1 MTRLSISSRSLVRA
15 AALFAA
21 VGLSSAAYAQAPS
34 APFAGM
40 AGVWSG
46 SGMISFEDGSK
57 ERIRCKAT
65 YAVSGDGTGLN
76 QSLLC
81 ASDSY
86 KFELKS
92 DVKAK
97 GGELSGN
104 WAETTRGVTG
114 SLQGRASAGKFNV
127 DVSSPAFNAKLI
139 LTTTGNKQQV
149 SITSEG
155 QFKGASIAL
164 NRS

>member
-1 MTRLSISSRSLVRA
+1 MISSATSPRSLVRTVVFG
-15 AALFAA
+15 AALAL
-21 VGLSSAAYAQAPS
+21 LSASAYAQS

-46 SGMISFEDGSK
+46 NGTISLEDGSN

-65 YAVSGDGTGLN
+65 YSVSGDGAGLN

-97 GGELSGN
+97 GGELSGS

-114 SLQGRASAGKFNV
+114 SLEGRASAGKFNV

-155 QFKGASIAL
+155 QFKGANISL

>member
-1 MTRLSISSRSLVRA
+1 MIRLSTSSRSFIGTAVFC
-15 AALFAA
+15 AALGLFSVAA
-21 VGLSSAAYAQAPS
+21 NAQS

-46 SGMISFEDGSK
+46 NGTISLEDGSK

-65 YAVSGDGTGLN
+65 YSVSGDGTGLN

-92 DVKAK
+92 DVKSK
-97 GGELSGN
+97 GGDLSGS

-114 SLQGRASAGKFNV
+114 SLEGKATAGKFNV
-127 DVSSPAFNAKLI
+127 DVSSPAFSAKLI

-149 SITSEG
+149 SISSDS
-155 QFKGASIAL
+155 QFKGANISL
-164 NRS
+164 SRS

>member
-1 MTRLSISSRSLVRA
+1 MMLLPTSSRSLLRA
-15 AALFAA
+15 AAFVA
-21 VGLSSAAYAQAPS
+21 VAGLSTAAAYAQS

-46 SGMISFEDGSK
+46 TGTISLEDGSK

-65 YAVSGDGTGLN
+65 YAVSPDGNGLN
-76 QSLLC
+76 QGLLC

-92 DVKAK
+92 DVKSA
-97 GGELSGN
+97 GGELSGS

-114 SLQGRASAGKFNV
+114 SLEGRASGGKFNV
-127 DVSSPAFNAKLI
+127 SVSSPAFNAKLM
-139 LTTTGNKQQV
+139 LTTTGNKQSV
-149 SITSEG
+149 VISSDG
-155 QFKGASIAL
+155 QFKGANIAL
-164 NRS
+164 TRS

>member
-1 MTRLSISSRSLVRA
+1 MTSRSVSSRHLLLRT
-15 AALFAA
+15 ALIGA
-21 VGLSSAAYAQAPS
+21 VLGLSGSAAFAQS

-46 SGMISFEDGSK
+46 SGTISLEGGAK

-65 YAVSGDGTGLN
+65 YAVSSAGNGLN
-76 QSLLC
+76 QALLC

-92 DVKAK
+92 DVKAR
-97 GGELSGN
+97 GGELSGS

-114 SLQGRASAGKFNV
+114 SLEGRATAGKFNV
-127 DVSSPAFNAKLI
+127 DVSSPAFSAKLI

-155 QFKGASIAL
+155 QFRGASISL
-164 NRS
+164 SRS

>member
-1 MTRLSISSRSLVRA
+1 MTRLSTSPRSFVRA
-15 AALFAA
+15 AVLLAA
-21 VGLSSAAYAQAPS
+21 VGLLSTAAYAQS
-34 APFAGM
+34 APFTGM

-46 SGMISFEDGSK
+46 NGTISLEDGSK

-65 YAVSGDGTGLN
+65 YAVSNDGTGLN

-97 GGELSGN
+97 GGELSGA
-104 WAETTRGVTG
+104 WTETTRGVTG
-114 SLQGRASAGKFNV
+114 SLEGKASAGKFNV
-127 DVSSPAFNAKLI
+127 DVSSPAFNAKLT
-139 LTTTGNKQQV
+139 LTTVGNKQQV
-149 SITSEG
+149 SITSDG
-155 QFKGASIAL
+155 QFKGANIAL

>member
-1 MTRLSISSRSLVRA
+1 MPLASISPRAFARTAIVA
-15 AALFAA
+15 AALAVPSVAA
-21 VGLSSAAYAQAPS
+21 WAQS

-46 SGMISFEDGSK
+46 QGNISLEGGAK

-86 KFELKS
+86 KIELKS
-92 DVKAK
+92 NVKAS
-97 GGELSGN
+97 GNALSGQ
-104 WAETTRGVTG
+104 WAETTRNVSGE
-114 SLQGRASAGKFNV
+114 LQGTSSGGKFNV
-127 DVSSPAFNAKLI
+127 NVSAPGFDAKLM
-139 LTTTGNKQQV
+139 LTTTGNKQAV
-149 SITSEG
+149 SISSDG
-155 QFKGASIAL
+155 QFKGVNITL
-164 NRS
+164 TRS

>member
-1 MTRLSISSRSLVRA
+1 MTPLSFSSRSLIRA
-15 AALFAA
+15 AALAA
-21 VGLSSAAYAQAPS
+21 VVGFSTAAAYAQS

-46 SGMISFEDGSK
+46 TGTISLEDGSK

-65 YAVSGDGTGLN
+65 YAVSPDGNGLN
-76 QSLLC
+76 QGLLC

-92 DVKAK
+92 DVKSA
-97 GGELSGN
+97 GGELSGS

-114 SLQGRASAGKFNV
+114 SLEGRASGGKFNV
-127 DVSSPAFNAKLI
+127 NVSSPAFNAR
-139 LTTTGNKQQV
+139 LTRTTSGNKQNV
-149 SITSEG
+149 SI
-155 QFKGASIAL
+155 ASDG
-164 NRS
+164 

>member
-1 MTRLSISSRSLVRA
+1 MMPTSISPRSLVRTA
-15 AALFAA
+15 VLCAAL
-21 VGLSSAAYAQAPS
+21 GLTSAAAYAQS

-46 SGMISFEDGSK
+46 NGTISLEDGSK

-92 DVKAK
+92 DVKSR
-97 GGELSGN
+97 GGELSGS

-114 SLQGRASAGKFNV
+114 SLEGKATAGKFNV
-127 DVSSPAFNAKLI
+127 DVSSPAFSAKLI

-149 SITSEG
+149 SITSDG
-155 QFKGASIAL
+155 QFRGANISL
-164 NRS
+164 SRS

>member
-1 MTRLSISSRSLVRA
+1 MTVVSIFPRALARTAVIA
-15 AALFAA
+15 AALSASAIAA
-21 VGLSSAAYAQAPS
+21 VAQS

-46 SGMISFEDGSK
+46 SGHIALEDGSK

-76 QSLLC
+76 QALLC

-92 DVKAK
+92 NVQAK
-97 GGELSGN
+97 GNQLTGQWS
-104 WAETTRGVTG
+104 ETTRNVSGE
-114 SLQGRASAGKFNV
+114 LQGTSSAGKFNV
-127 DVSSPAFNAKLI
+127 QVSAPGFDARLT
-139 LTTTGNKQQV
+139 LTTTGNKQAV
-149 SITSEG
+149 SISSDG
-155 QFKGASIAL
+155 QFKGVNITL
-164 NRS
+164 TRS

>member
-1 MTRLSISSRSLVRA
+1 MTSRSALKQLISASIVCSA
-15 AALFAA
+15 IGFSGSAAL
-21 VGLSSAAYAQAPS
+21 AQS

-46 SGMISFEDGSK
+46 NGTITLDGGAQ

-65 YAVSGDGTGLN
+65 YAVSSEGNGLN
-76 QSLLC
+76 QALLC

-92 DVKAK
+92 DVKSR
-97 GGELSGN
+97 GGELSGS

-114 SLQGRASAGKFNV
+114 SLEGRATAGKFNV
-127 DVSSPAFNAKLI
+127 DVSSPAFSAKLI
-139 LTTTGNKQQV
+139 LTTAGNKQQV

-155 QFKGASIAL
+155 QLRGASISL
-164 NRS
+164 SRS

>member
-1 MTRLSISSRSLVRA
+1 MFVTNSVREAASRSFTLSLSSSP
-15 AALFAA
+15 AALYP
-21 VGLSSAAYAQAPS
+21 GMIS
-34 APFAGM
+34 FAGM

-46 SGMISFEDGSK
+46 NGTISLEDGSK

-92 DVKAK
+92 DVKAR
-97 GGELSGN
+97 GGELSGS

-114 SLQGRASAGKFNV
+114 SLEGRASAGRFNV
-127 DVSSPAFNAKLI
+127 DVSSPAFSAKLI

-149 SITSEG
+149 SITSDG
-155 QFKGASIAL
+155 QFKGASISL

>member
-1 MTRLSISSRSLVRA
+1 MTFILAPTRHLVRA
-15 AALFAA
+15 AVVCAA
-21 VGLSSAAYAQAPS
+21 IGASAAAIAAET

-46 SGMISFEDGSK
+46 TGSISLEDGSK

-65 YAVSGDGTGLN
+65 YAVSSEGSGLN

-92 DVKAK
+92 DVIAK
-97 GGELSGN
+97 GGRLSGT
-104 WAETTRGVTG
+104 WAETTRSVSGT
-114 SLQGRASAGKFNV
+114 LQGRAGNGKF
-127 DVSSPAFNAKLI
+127 DVTVSAPAFTAT
-139 LTTTGNKQQV
+139 LTMTTNGNKQNV
-149 SITSEG
+149 AISSEG
-155 QFKGASIAL
+155 AFKGATIAL
-164 NRS
+164 SRS

>member
-1 MTRLSISSRSLVRA
+1 MMPTSISPRSLVRTAVLCAALGLTSA
-15 AALFAA
+15 AAC
-21 VGLSSAAYAQAPS
+21 AQS
-34 APFAGM
+34 APFSGM

-46 SGMISFEDGSK
+46 NGTISLEDGSK

-76 QSLLC
+76 QALLC

-92 DVKAK
+92 DVKSR
-97 GGELSGN
+97 GGELSGS

-114 SLQGRASAGKFNV
+114 SLEGRASAGKFNV
-127 DVSSPAFNAKLI
+127 DVSSPAFSAKLI

-149 SITSEG
+149 SITSGG
-155 QFKGASIAL
+155 QFRGANISL

>member
-1 MTRLSISSRSLVRA
+1 MTSRLFSARPFVA
-15 AALFAA
+15 AILLGAA
-21 VGLSSAAYAQAPS
+21 IVAAPVAIAAGT

-46 SGMISFEDGSK
+46 SGSISLEDGSK

-65 YAVSGDGTGLN
+65 YAVSSEGNGLN

-92 DVKAK
+92 DVIAK
-97 GGELSGN
+97 GDALTGT
-104 WAETTRGVTG
+104 WAETTRSVSGTL
-114 SLQGRASAGKFNV
+114 SGRSGNGKFNV
-127 DVSSPAFNAKLI
+127 IVSAPAFSAT
-139 LTTTGNKQQV
+139 LTMTTSGNKQNV
-149 SITSEG
+149 AISSDG
-155 QFKGASIAL
+155 AFKGANIAL
-164 NRS
+164 SRS

>member
-1 MTRLSISSRSLVRA
+1 MMPTSIFPRSLVRTA
-15 AALFAA
+15 VLCAAL
-21 VGLSSAAYAQAPS
+21 GLTSAAAYAQS

-46 SGMISFEDGSK
+46 NGTISLEDGSK

-92 DVKAK
+92 DVKSR
-97 GGELSGN
+97 GGELSGS

-114 SLQGRASAGKFNV
+114 SLEGKATAGKFNV
-127 DVSSPAFNAKLI
+127 DVSSPAFSAKLI

-149 SITSEG
+149 SITSDG
-155 QFKGASIAL
+155 QFKGANISL

>member
-1 MTRLSISSRSLVRA
+1 MMRVSPSPRSVVRA

-21 VGLSSAAYAQAPS
+21 LGLTSAVAYAQS
-34 APFAGM
+34 APFSGM

-46 SGMISFEDGSK
+46 NGTISLEDGSK

-65 YAVSGDGTGLN
+65 YAVSGDGAGLN

-97 GGELSGN
+97 GGDLKGT

-114 SLQGRASAGKFNV
+114 SLEGKASAGKFNV
-127 DVSSPAFNAKLI
+127 DVSSPAFSAKLI
-139 LTTTGNKQQV
+139 LTTNGNKQQV
-149 SITSEG
+149 SISSDS
-155 QFKGASIAL
+155 QFKGANISL
-164 NRS
+164 TRS

>member
-1 MTRLSISSRSLVRA
+1 MTAVSTFPRAFARTAIFA
-15 AALFAA
+15 AAIAVPSIAAFA
-21 VGLSSAAYAQAPS
+21 QS

-46 SGMISFEDGSK
+46 QGNISLDGGAK

-65 YAVSGDGTGLN
+65 YAVSGDGNGLN

-92 DVKAK
+92 NVIAK
-97 GGELSGN
+97 GNTLSGN
-104 WAETTRGVTG
+104 WSETTRNVSGE
-114 SLQGRASAGKFNV
+114 LQGTSSAGKFNV
-127 DVSSPAFNAKLI
+127 NVSAPGFDAKLT
-139 LTTTGNKQQV
+139 LTTTGNKQAV
-149 SITSEG
+149 SIASDG
-155 QFKGASIAL
+155 QFKGVNITL
-164 NRS
+164 TRS

>member
-1 MTRLSISSRSLVRA
+1 
-15 AALFAA
+15 
-21 VGLSSAAYAQAPS
+21 
-34 APFAGM
+34 M

-46 SGMISFEDGSK
+46 NGTISLEDGSK

-92 DVKAK
+92 DVKSR
-97 GGELSGN
+97 GGELSGS

-114 SLQGRASAGKFNV
+114 SLEGRASAGKFNV
-127 DVSSPAFNAKLI
+127 DVSSPAFSAKLI

-149 SITSEG
+149 SITSDG
-155 QFKGASIAL
+155 QFRGANISL

>member
-1 MTRLSISSRSLVRA
+1 VFGATLMVS
-15 AALFAA
+15 
-21 VGLSSAAYAQAPS
+21 GSAAFAQS

-46 SGMISFEDGSK
+46 TGTISLDGGAQ

-65 YAVSGDGTGLN
+65 YAVSSEGNGLN
-76 QSLLC
+76 QALLC

-92 DVKAK
+92 DVLAK
-97 GGELSGN
+97 GGTLTGR
-104 WAETTRGVTG
+104 WAETTRNVSG
-114 SLQGRASAGKFNV
+114 SLEGNAGNGKFNV
-127 DVSSPAFNAKLI
+127 IVSAPAFTAKLTM
-139 LTTTGNKQQV
+139 TTTGNKQNV
-149 SITSEG
+149 AITSEG
-155 QFKGASIAL
+155 AFKGANIAL

>member
-1 MTRLSISSRSLVRA
+1 MTRASIPSLA
-15 AALFAA
+15 YAPAALLFAS
-21 VGLSSAAYAQAPS
+21 LSLTSAAHAQS

-46 SGMISFEDGSK
+46 NGTISLDDGSK

-92 DVKAK
+92 DVKSK
-97 GGELSGN
+97 GGELSGD

-114 SLQGRASAGKFNV
+114 SLQGRAAAGKFNV
-127 DVSSPAFNAKLI
+127 DVSSPAFSAKLI
-139 LTTTGNKQQV
+139 LTTTGNKQHV
-149 SITSEG
+149 TITSDS
-155 QFKGASIAL
+155 QFKGADISL

>member
-1 MTRLSISSRSLVRA
+1 
-15 AALFAA
+15 
-21 VGLSSAAYAQAPS
+21 
-34 APFAGM
+34 M

-46 SGMISFEDGSK
+46 NGSISFEDGSK

-92 DVKAK
+92 DVVAK
-97 GGELSGN
+97 GSALSGK
-104 WAETTRGVTG
+104 WTETTRNVSG
-114 SLQGRASAGKFNV
+114 SLEGNASGGKFNV
-127 DVSSPAFNAKLI
+127 NVSSPAFNARLTM
-139 LTTTGNKQQV
+139 TTTGNKQNV
-149 SITSEG
+149 AITSDG
-155 QFKGASIAL
+155 QFKGASISLA
-164 NRS
+164 RS

>member
-1 MTRLSISSRSLVRA
+1 MKPTSISPRSLVRTA
-15 AALFAA
+15 VLCAAL
-21 VGLSSAAYAQAPS
+21 GLTSVAAYAQS

-46 SGMISFEDGSK
+46 NGTISLEDGSK

-92 DVKAK
+92 DVKSR

-114 SLQGRASAGKFNV
+114 SLEGRASAGRFNV
-127 DVSSPAFNAKLI
+127 DVSSPAFSAKLI

-155 QFKGASIAL
+155 QFRGASISL
-164 NRS
+164 SRS

>member
-1 MTRLSISSRSLVRA
+1 MTRLLTSPRSLVGA
-15 AALFAA
+15 AALFA
-21 VGLSSAAYAQAPS
+21 VVCVSSAAAYAQS
-34 APFAGM
+34 APFTGM

-46 SGMISFEDGSK
+46 NGTISFEDGSK

-76 QSLLC
+76 QALLC

-92 DVKAK
+92 DVKSK
-97 GGELSGN
+97 GGDLSGN

-114 SLQGRASAGKFNV
+114 SLEGRASAGKFNV
-127 DVSSPAFNAKLI
+127 NVSSPAFSAKLI

-149 SITSEG
+149 SISSDG
-155 QFKGASIAL
+155 QFKGANISL

>member
-1 MTRLSISSRSLVRA
+1 MALVSISPRA
-15 AALFAA
+15 FARTAMVTAALTVPSVVAFA
-21 VGLSSAAYAQAPS
+21 QS

-46 SGMISFEDGSK
+46 QGNISLEGGAK

-92 DVKAK
+92 NVKAS
-97 GGELSGN
+97 GNTLSGQ
-104 WAETTRGVTG
+104 WAETTRNVSGE
-114 SLQGRASAGKFNV
+114 LQGTSSGGKFNV
-127 DVSSPAFNAKLI
+127 NVSAPGFDAKLM
-139 LTTTGNKQQV
+139 LTTTGNKQAV
-149 SITSEG
+149 SISSDG
-155 QFKGASIAL
+155 QFKGVNITL
-164 NRS
+164 TRS

>member
-1 MTRLSISSRSLVRA
+1 MKPTSISPRSLVRTA
-15 AALFAA
+15 VLCAAL
-21 VGLSSAAYAQAPS
+21 GLTSAAAYAQS

-46 SGMISFEDGSK
+46 NGTISLEDGSK

-92 DVKAK
+92 DVKSR

-114 SLQGRASAGKFNV
+114 SLEGRASAGRFNV
-127 DVSSPAFNAKLI
+127 DVSSPAFSAKLI

-155 QFKGASIAL
+155 QFRGASISL

>member
-1 MTRLSISSRSLVRA
+1 MMPTSTSPRSLVRTA
-15 AALFAA
+15 VLCAAL
-21 VGLSSAAYAQAPS
+21 GLTSASAYAQS

-46 SGMISFEDGSK
+46 NGTISLEDGSK

-65 YAVSGDGTGLN
+65 YAVSGDGAGLN

-92 DVKAK
+92 DVKSR
-97 GGELSGN
+97 GGELSGS

-114 SLQGRASAGKFNV
+114 SLEGRATAGKFNV
-127 DVSSPAFNAKLI
+127 DVSSPAFSAKLI

-155 QFKGASIAL
+155 QFRGASISL
-164 NRS
+164 SRS

>member
-1 MTRLSISSRSLVRA
+1 MIRLSTLPQSFARTA
-15 AALFAA
+15 AFAA
-21 VGLSSAAYAQAPS
+21 VLGLSSAAAQAQS

-46 SGMISFEDGSK
+46 TGSISLEDGSK

-65 YAVSGDGTGLN
+65 YAVSNDGNGLN

-92 DVKAK
+92 DVKSK
-97 GGELSGN
+97 GGELSGS

-114 SLQGRASAGKFNV
+114 SLQGQASAGKFNV
-127 DVSSPAFNAKLI
+127 DVSSPAFSAKLI

-149 SITSEG
+149 SISSDG
-155 QFKGASIAL
+155 QFKGANISL

>member
-1 MTRLSISSRSLVRA
+1 MTAAQVSSKAFLRSMFLA
-15 AALFAA
+15 AALGLLGLAA
-21 VGLSSAAYAQAPS
+21 HAQS

-46 SGMISFEDGSK
+46 NGTISLEDGSK

-65 YAVSGDGTGLN
+65 YAVSHDGTGLN

-92 DVKAK
+92 DVIAK
-97 GGELSGN
+97 GNALSGN
-104 WAETTRGVTG
+104 WAETTRGVSG
-114 SLQGRASAGKFNV
+114 SLEGNAGGGKFNV
-127 DVSSPAFNAKLI
+127 NVSAPTFNAR
-139 LTTTGNKQQV
+139 LTMTTAGNKQSV
-149 SITSEG
+149 AISSDG
-155 QFKGASIAL
+155 QFKGANISL
-164 NRS
+164 SRS